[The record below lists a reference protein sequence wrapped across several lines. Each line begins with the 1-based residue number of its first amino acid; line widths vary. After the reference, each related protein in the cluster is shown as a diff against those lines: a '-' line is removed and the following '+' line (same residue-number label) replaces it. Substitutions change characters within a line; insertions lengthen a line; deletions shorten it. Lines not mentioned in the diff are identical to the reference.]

1 MKSSQTRPA
10 DNHATPAHA
19 LTASESADDVQA
31 PIDTESL
38 LARCFGKPDFA
49 QALLIQLES
58 IGIECVEEIQRYA
71 NQQDAAGVTEAAH
84 ALKGAAD
91 IVCAPSVQRLAA
103 CVEQAGRTSEIAPLE
118 PLLAELSAE
127 MQRCLIAIPR
137 IRRELT
143 SDSKGCDEG
152 AGC

>member
-1 MKSSQTRPA
+1 MKSSKIRPA
-10 DNHATPAHA
+10 DNHVSSKHSID
-19 LTASESADDVQA
+19 ASKNADDVQA

-49 QALLIQLES
+49 QALLNQLES

-71 NQQDAAGVTEAAH
+71 NQRDAAGVAEAAH

-91 IVCAPSVQRLAA
+91 ILCAPSIKRLAA
-103 CVEQAGRTSEIAPLE
+103 CVEQAGRTSEIKVLE

-127 MQRCLIAIPR
+127 MQRCLIAIPQ

-143 SDSKGCDEG
+143 SDGKGCDER